1 MKPLHVVLAAGLYP
15 PDIGGPATYAAMI
28 AKELPQHGIT
38 VTVVPYHA
46 VRKVPKPLRHL
57 AYTLRLWWKARK
69 ANVVYTLDP
78 VSVGVP
84 ALLVSKVRRLPLL
97 LRVGGDYAWEQGS
110 QRFGVT
116 DTLDGYTKHR
126 AQAPLLVRGLHR
138 LQAKVAKAAAMVVV
152 PSVYLSDIVETW
164 GVAPERI
171 AVVYSALTK
180 LPVSMS
186 TEEAR
191 RHFNLAGFVIVTAAR
206 LTPWKGVAA
215 LFPVLSHLREDGID
229 AKLVIAGDGPLR
241 KHLEVEAGKYGVLPH
256 VDFLGG
262 ITKTELGN
270 LLTAADAFVLNTAY
284 EGLSHQLLEVMAA
297 KVPVVTTTV
306 GGNPELIE
314 DGVSGLLVAYN
325 DVPGLTRALAT
336 LAVNHAY
343 ATKLTTGASVALAP
357 FNHTDSLNALVRIIT
372 NHATR

>member
-28 AKELPQHGIT
+28 AAELPQYGIT

-57 AYTLRLWWKARK
+57 TYTLRLWWATRN
-69 ANVVYTLDP
+69 ADMLYTLDP
-78 VSVGVP
+78 VSVGLP
-84 ALLVSKVRRLPLL
+84 ALMVSKLRRLPLV

-116 DTLDGYTKHR
+116 DTLDVYTKQR
-126 AQAPLLVRGLHR
+126 AEAPLLVRALHW
-138 LQAKVAKAAAMVVV
+138 LQAKVAKAAVTVVV
-152 PSVYLSDIVETW
+152 PSAYLGNIVETW

-171 AVVYSALTK
+171 AVVYSALST
-180 LPVSMS
+180 LPVSLS
-186 TEEAR
+186 REEAR
-191 RHFNLAGFVIVTAAR
+191 RHYNLLGFAIVTAAR

-215 LFPVLSHLREDGID
+215 LFPVLSHLREDGVD
-229 AKLVIAGDGPLR
+229 ATLVIAGDGPLR
-241 KHLEVEAGKYGVLPH
+241 KELELEAGKYGVLPH
-256 VDFLGG
+256 VYFLGG
-262 ITKTELGN
+262 LTKAELGN
-270 LLTAADAFVLNTAY
+270 LLQAADAFVLNTAY

-297 KVPVVTTTV
+297 KVPVVTTNV

-314 DGVSGLLVAYN
+314 DGVSGLLVEHN

-336 LAVNHAY
+336 LASNHAY
-343 ATKLTTGASVALAP
+343 ATKLTTGATVALTP
-357 FNHTDSLNALVRIIT
+357 FNHADSLHALVRIIT